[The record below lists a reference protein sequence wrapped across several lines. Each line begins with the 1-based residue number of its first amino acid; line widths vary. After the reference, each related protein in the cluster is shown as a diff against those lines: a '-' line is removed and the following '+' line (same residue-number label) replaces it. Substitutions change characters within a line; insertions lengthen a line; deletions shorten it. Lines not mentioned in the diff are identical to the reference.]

1 MRIAKVMVC
10 LAGFLLM
17 SLVLVSFQAAAHP
30 EASDGGIEKAR
41 EKAGTDL
48 PFAGLDNHFEYDD
61 FGITDSVIGT
71 KVMDQQIAHNPLC
84 SGHDD

>member
-30 EASDGGIEKAR
+30 EASEENGIKKAR
-41 EKAGTDL
+41 EKTGMD
-48 PFAGLDNHFEYDD
+48 PPGK
-61 FGITDSVIGT
+61 GITKAFGYESEEWWSAMEI
-71 KVMDQQIAHNPLC
+71 QIAHNPLC
-84 SGHDD
+84 SGHTD